1 MNLLRFRTTD
11 ADLPYVCTS
20 ADIARLTGLSRG
32 RITQLR
38 SVDPAVALPAPDAE
52 DSTEERP
59 LWRGKTVARWC
70 AATGRRLPAR
80 TASWLLPGPDGPHLQ
95 RAAHRTVHLRQDPD
109 VVPDARRPPIDVH
122 LASHTTPSPGGP
134 SVWLATV
141 LVPGESN
148 RLWGWP
154 PRWPHGSPLHHLVH
168 EALDGLELH
177 RYGKGALLG
186 TLVVLPTEENSH
198 FSTRPGYVR
207 LLDLYRSDAQPEAR
221 DADLHHR
228 LRQLPVQAEEMKDL
242 ANALG
247 HRLPWW
253 PAGCAT
259 PPLAVAWNPNSQ
271 LTEPIPPP
279 LAEADAFRRR
289 CAATADQVDGGLAD
303 SVRALGDAHWQL
315 ASRPWRP
322 TYAGGRA
329 TLPEDCDP
337 TVWQLAV
344 HSGLPDEPPGQHGD
358 FFPALD
364 WLMEHAP
371 SRRLARDAH
380 RIFGD
385 PDSARTVLLDT
396 GDLPASVA
404 ALLAETVTEAGPS
417 SSYRAERVLDQIEA
431 HPDGAAL
438 ARLGTWQAPAGPV
451 WCATAAGT
459 TLLAVHVPR
468 SVPATGSAEAGA
480 FLGAVALRTVPS
492 GDSYGRAPA
501 VVLVTTDRDRLVI
514 LPECGEADRLAAVIE
529 HTVWH
534 PGSAV
539 HLVGLV
545 PSMNQQLITTIESLI
560 TASPHTTPWER
571 LERLVGPHPD
581 EGYCVYCRRESAA

>member
-1 MNLLRFRTTD
+1 MNLLRFRT
-11 ADLPYVCTS
+11 ADDGLPFVCTS

-38 SVDPAVALPAPDAE
+38 SADPAVALPAPDAE
-52 DSTEERP
+52 DRTAERP
-59 LWRGKTVARWC
+59 LWYGKTVARWC

-80 TASWLLPGPDGPHLQ
+80 TASWLLPGPDGPRLQ
-95 RAAHRTVHLRQDPD
+95 RTAHRTVPLRQDPGA
-109 VVPDARRPPIDVH
+109 DADERRPPIDVH
-122 LASHTTPSPGGP
+122 LASYTTPSPSGP

-141 LVPGESN
+141 MAPGESS

-168 EALDGLELH
+168 EALDGLEV
-177 RYGKGALLG
+177 RRFARGALLG
-186 TLVVLPTEENSH
+186 TLVVLPTEEDSH
-198 FSTRPGYVR
+198 FSRPGLVR
-207 LLDLYRSDAQPEAR
+207 LLDLYRSDAQP
-221 DADLHHR
+221 DACDNDRLHRR
-228 LRQLPVQAEEMKDL
+228 LRQFPVQAEEMKDL
-242 ANALG
+242 AAALG

-259 PPLAVAWNPNSQ
+259 PTLAVAWDPDVQ

-289 CAATADQVDGGLAD
+289 CAATADQLDGELAT
-303 SVRALGDAHWQL
+303 SVRALGDAHWNQ

-322 TYAGGRA
+322 GYAGGRA
-329 TLPEDCDP
+329 TLPADCDP
-337 TVWQLAV
+337 DVWQLAV
-344 HSGLPDEPPGQHGD
+344 HSGLPAELPGQHGD

-385 PDSARTVLLDT
+385 PDSARTVLLNT
-396 GDLPASVA
+396 AELPEPVA
-404 ALLAETVTEAGPS
+404 ALLTETVTEAEPS
-417 SSYRAERVLDQIEA
+417 SSYRAERVLDELEV
-431 HPDGAAL
+431 HPDGAAH
-438 ARLGTWQAPAGPV
+438 ARLGTWPASAGPA

-459 TLLAVHVPR
+459 ALLAVHVPR
-468 SVPATGSAEAGA
+468 RVPTPGPAEAGA
-480 FLGAVALRTVPS
+480 FLGAVALRTVTY
-492 GDSYGRAPA
+492 GDSYGLAPA
-501 VVLVTTDRDRLVI
+501 VVLVTTDQDRLVI
-514 LPECGEADRLAAVIE
+514 LPECGEPDRLAAVIE

-534 PGSAV
+534 PGTQV
-539 HLVGLV
+539 HLVGLE

-560 TASPHTTPWER
+560 TASPRTIPWEQ

-581 EGYCVYCRRESAA
+581 RDYCMYCRLESAA